1 MFTYIKRNVKSIYV
15 TLEEELS
22 PENYDNLGSSYADF
36 LDNKW
41 VLLSDEQVEFH
52 NEHPDASVREV
63 LNMELV
69 TIPEPPE
76 YVRTLEDAKR
86 EKLHEID
93 SYDNSE
99 EVNSFT
105 INNTISAWFS
115 SEERSGYKN
124 SIDSAK
130 VLGVKEL
137 SLFVGDKLI
146 TVSVEEAEYMLASI
160 QLYADSCFMVTKR
173 HKIEIE
179 SLESIEEVDEYN
191 YKVGYPER
199 LNFNTE

>member
-1 MFTYIKRNVKSIYV
+1 MVTYIKRNISKIYV
-15 TLEEELS
+15 KFDEELS
-22 PENYDNLGSSYADF
+22 PENFNVGDSYADF

-41 VLLSDEQVEFH
+41 VLLSEEQVEFH

-69 TIPEPPE
+69 PVPEPQE

-86 EKLHEID
+86 EKLYEID
-93 SYDNSE
+93 RYDTSE

-130 VLGVKEL
+130 ILGVKEL

-146 TVSVEEAEYMLASI
+146 TVSVEEAEFMLASI

-173 HKIEIE
+173 HQIEIE
-179 SLESIEEVDEYN
+179 SLESIEEVDEYD
-191 YKVGYPER
+191 YKVGYPEK